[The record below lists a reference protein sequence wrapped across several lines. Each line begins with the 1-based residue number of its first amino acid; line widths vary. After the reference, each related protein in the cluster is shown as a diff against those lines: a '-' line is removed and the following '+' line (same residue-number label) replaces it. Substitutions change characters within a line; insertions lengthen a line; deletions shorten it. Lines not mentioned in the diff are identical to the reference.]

1 MYNITLS
8 SMNHIFTQI
17 VTNSHVSFL
26 DRLNKYK
33 TSHKTVQ
40 GNWKL
45 FLRRLLRTIKIEIK
59 KKTYHIFLQF
69 PQSVIDLPQPVLLI
83 PLLFGIPKHLFSWS
97 YFHVSIIIMKVRFL
111 IKKKNSCTGWK
122 CTVIHCSETNEIWK
136 LVLLLRQ
143 CFCPSKWH
151 S

>member
-1 MYNITLS
+1 
-8 SMNHIFTQI
+8 MNHIFTQI

-45 FLRRLLRTIKIEIK
+45 FLRQLLTTIKIEIK
-59 KKTYHIFLQF
+59 KTTYHIFLQF

-111 IKKKNSCTGWK
+111 IKKKKINAQA
-122 CTVIHCSETNEIWK
+122 EN
-136 LVLLLRQ
+136 VLSYIALKQMR
-143 CFCPSKWH
+143 FES
-151 S
+151 